1 MALVH
6 TIIATKARQV
16 SECALLVQACF
27 RHFAA
32 VITLIASEQGTIRP
46 LIRFRRLSHNQAA
59 RSRRP
64 DRKNCPIS
72 EATLHRPRTR
82 PVLRVDIPVARNP
95 KNGHAQEL
103 LPETFETAELP
114 APLGGSRVLRKAS
127 PGSSPFRLSAILLDH
142 GRSSAYCFCSLSGT
156 RRSKSLHLF
165 DFLIFLTSS
174 ADMLEELAFIS

>member
-6 TIIATKARQV
+6 TIIATKARRV

-46 LIRFRRLSHNQAA
+46 LIRFRRLSRNQAA

-72 EATLHRPRTR
+72 EATLYRPRTR
-82 PVLRVDIPVARNP
+82 LVLRVGIPVARNP
-95 KNGHAQEL
+95 KNGREQ
-103 LPETFETAELP
+103 
-114 APLGGSRVLRKAS
+114 
-127 PGSSPFRLSAILLDH
+127 
-142 GRSSAYCFCSLSGT
+142 
-156 RRSKSLHLF
+156 
-165 DFLIFLTSS
+165 
-174 ADMLEELAFIS
+174 